1 MTITTAAAARAGSQL
16 PLRSHMLGLLKH
28 PRRLP
33 FSAAPALSRPERL
46 LRCGCAALL
55 LQGRRSPSTGVPGAS
70 GSDSC

>member
-1 MTITTAAAARAGSQL
+1 MTITTAAAARTGSQL
-16 PLRSHMLGLLKH
+16 PLRSHMLGLLKN

-33 FSAAPALSRPERL
+33 FSAPLAPFRPGRL

-55 LQGRRSPSTGVPGAS
+55 LQGRHSPFTGVPGAS

>member
-1 MTITTAAAARAGSQL
+1 MTITMAAAARTGSQL
-16 PLRSHMLGLLKH
+16 PLRSQMLGLLKN

-33 FSAAPALSRPERL
+33 FSAPMAPSRPERL

-55 LQGRRSPSTGVPGAS
+55 LQGRRSPVTGVPGAS